1 MTPQADTADTP
12 DMTDTIAVANQAGGA
27 GKTTTALGLA
37 GAYANQGRDTLLID
51 LDPQGVTTEGT
62 GFKNRDGEAGDI
74 YHQKVLSLHQVL
86 TDPARTAELND
97 VIEHHAEFDVIPAN
111 MAMKGLKDKLGQ
123 VANAEMRLKLA
134 LEELTP
140 SYDVI
145 ILDCPPDL
153 SRILDNALVAAE
165 NVVIPVQPKRRFVSA
180 VEDMQEEIT
189 YLENS
194 FPNVSIT
201 IRALVIN
208 EIDDRSND
216 NDQREMLE
224 FWHDGPW
231 PTYDIHQ
238 RTAIKRAW
246 NSGKSIFQH
255 NDRAKTDDV
264 RETYRQLARDIAGRL
279 QETGMDERVNA

>member
-1 MTPQADTADTP
+1 
-12 DMTDTIAVANQAGGA
+12 MTDTIAVANQAGGA

-37 GAYANQGRDTLLID
+37 GAYAHQGKDTLLID
-51 LDPQGVTTEGT
+51 IDPQGVASEGT
-62 GFKNRDGEAGDI
+62 GFKNREGENGDL

-86 TDPARTAELND
+86 TDPARTKEIND
-97 VIEHHAEFDVIPAN
+97 LIEHHAEFDVIPAN

-134 LEELTP
+134 LQELDRE
-140 SYDVI
+140 YEVI
-145 ILDCPPDL
+145 VIDCPPDL

-165 NVVIPVQPKRRFVSA
+165 NVIIPVQPKRRFISA

-194 FPNVSIT
+194 FPDVT
-201 IRALVIN
+201 IDVVALVIN

-216 NDQREMLE
+216 SDQREMLE
-224 FWHDGPW
+224 FWHDSPW
-231 PTYDIHQ
+231 PTYDIYQ

-246 NSGKSIFQH
+246 NSGKSIFAH
-255 NDRAKTDDV
+255 EDPAKTEDV
-264 RETYRQLARDIAGRL
+264 RAAYTRLAGDITTHL
-279 QETGMDERVNA
+279 QTIDTTREANA

>member
-1 MTPQADTADTP
+1 
-12 DMTDTIAVANQAGGA
+12 MTDTIAVANQAGGA

-37 GAYANQGRDTLLID
+37 GAYANQGKDTLLID
-51 LDPQGVTTEGT
+51 LDPQGVASEGT
-62 GFKNRDGEAGDI
+62 GFKNRDGENGDL

-86 TDPARTAELND
+86 TDPARTSEIND
-97 VIEHHAEFDVIPAN
+97 LIEHHAEFDVIPAN

-134 LEELTP
+134 LQELDRD
-140 SYDVI
+140 YDVI
-145 ILDCPPDL
+145 VIDCPPDL

-165 NVVIPVQPKRRFVSA
+165 NVIIPVQPKRRFISA

-194 FPNVSIT
+194 FPDVSIEVV
-201 IRALVIN
+201 ALVVN

-216 NDQREMLE
+216 SDQREMLE
-224 FWHDGPW
+224 FWHDSPW
-231 PTYDIHQ
+231 DTYDIYQ

-246 NSGKSIFQH
+246 NNGKSIFQH
-255 NDRAKTDDV
+255 EDPAKTDDV
-264 RETYRQLARDIAGRL
+264 RAAYDKLARDVATQL
-279 QETGMDERVNA
+279 QAVNTTREANA

>member
-1 MTPQADTADTP
+1 
-12 DMTDTIAVANQAGGA
+12 MTDTIAVANQAGGA

-37 GAYANQGRDTLLID
+37 GAYADQAKETLLID
-51 LDPQGVTTEGT
+51 LDPQGVASEGT
-62 GFKNRDGEAGDI
+62 GFKNRDSDRGDL

-86 TDPARTAELND
+86 TDPAQTDRIND

-111 MAMKGLKDKLGQ
+111 MAMKGLKDKLGR

-134 LEELTP
+134 LEELATP
-140 SYDVI
+140 YDAIV
-145 ILDCPPDL
+145 LDCPPDL
-153 SRILDNALVAAE
+153 SRILDNALLAAE

-180 VEDMQEEIT
+180 VEDMQEEIA

-194 FPNVSIT
+194 FPGVSISVL
-201 IRALVIN
+201 ALVVN

-216 NDQREMLE
+216 SDQREMLE

-231 PTYDIHQ
+231 PTYDIYQ
-238 RTAIKRAW
+238 RASIKRAW

-255 NDRAKTDDV
+255 EDPAKTDDV
-264 RETYRQLARDIAGRL
+264 RTTYRSLARDISSQL
-279 QETGMDERVNA
+279 QKMNANDRVSA